1 MTQGENKSV
10 HYNIVKAFGIQ
21 WSISKFV
28 VIFIINLKLETFLT
42 PRITKLHFISDKNTN
57 INPSVMVVQPMNANH
72 VYGY

>member
-28 VIFIINLKLETFLT
+28 VIFIINLKLENFLT
-42 PRITKLHFISDKNTN
+42 LRITKLHLYSDKNTN
-57 INPSVMVVQPMNANH
+57 IYPSVMVIQSINANY